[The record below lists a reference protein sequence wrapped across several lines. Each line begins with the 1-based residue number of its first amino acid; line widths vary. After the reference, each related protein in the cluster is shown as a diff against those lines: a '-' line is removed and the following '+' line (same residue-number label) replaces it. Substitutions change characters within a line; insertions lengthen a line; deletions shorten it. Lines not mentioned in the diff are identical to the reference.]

1 MAKNKANET
10 ISDVN
15 LLFEVPNKESQK
27 ILPAGLWILASIL
40 EGVKYTF
47 EKNKYIDTYLP
58 RFQYWDKIANFKTRD
73 YAKGYFLQNNQCNAL
88 TLKIGKSK
96 KTHFYIRER

>member
-1 MAKNKANET
+1 MMAKNKANET

-27 ILPAGLWILASIL
+27 ILPAGFWILASIL

-47 EKNKYIDTYLP
+47 EKNKNYI
-58 RFQYWDKIANFKTRD
+58 
-73 YAKGYFLQNNQCNAL
+73 
-88 TLKIGKSK
+88 
-96 KTHFYIRER
+96 

>member
-1 MAKNKANET
+1 MQFRHIIMMAKNKANET

-47 EKNKYIDTYLP
+47 EKKKKNKYLY
-58 RFQYWDKIANFKTRD
+58 R
-73 YAKGYFLQNNQCNAL
+73 
-88 TLKIGKSK
+88 
-96 KTHFYIRER
+96 YIPL